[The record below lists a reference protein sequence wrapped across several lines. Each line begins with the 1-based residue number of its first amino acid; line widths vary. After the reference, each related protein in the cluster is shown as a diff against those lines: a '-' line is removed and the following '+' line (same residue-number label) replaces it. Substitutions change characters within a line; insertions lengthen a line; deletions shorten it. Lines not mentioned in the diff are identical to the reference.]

1 MRTKELISQIKK
13 NPISIIRSQ
22 FEEEIQ
28 SIIINNF
35 NKKIREY
42 NALSQLQLNQNNTTL
57 TPPLFALKEDFT
69 ETEIQIFTENLQ
81 NLPIHYAALDYINRE
96 EITNTILILK
106 DIEDFIKDQQFIRYL
121 INFNY
126 KNYLSK
132 NNHIIIISK
141 SLELP
146 NKLSDFI
153 KEIIYLPLTTEEIK
167 EIIYQQLG
175 EEFIN
180 EETVN
185 LETVNLAKGLT
196 EYQLL
201 KTISD
206 TITDNTESFNIHLLN
221 KNLKNAK
228 KEAIEKI
235 PGLKI
240 LEGSYN
246 PMVESKETQAIE
258 KAIKSGIGKGAL
270 LFGIPGTGKTEIAKH
285 LSGKLSIPIVQ
296 FNIEDTMDKYVG
308 SSEIRMNMALKTLNS
323 LAPIIVFIDEIEK
336 IILSLKS
343 STGDS
348 GVGNILYTKF
358 LIWLQ
363 EKPSDVF
370 VIATANEIEILSQV
384 APEFVRAGRWNL
396 KLFIDLPSK
405 EKAEEILRYYCN
417 LYDVKYEPIE
427 LDNLTPAEIRSIVE
441 NAKILD
447 IKLSKAFETITPIL
461 KTSPERI
468 ERLRKFARENCTN
481 LNFTKE
487 NKSDKSNEN
496 NENKF
501 KKPSTII

>member
-1 MRTKELISQIKK
+1 MRIKELVNQIKK
-13 NPISIIRSQ
+13 NPISLIRSQ

-28 SIIINNF
+28 SIIVNNF
-35 NKKIREY
+35 DKKIREY
-42 NALSQLQLNQNNTTL
+42 NALSQLSLNQNSDTL
-57 TPPLFALKEDFT
+57 TPPIFALKEDFT
-69 ETEIQIFTENLQ
+69 ETEMQIFAENLRS
-81 NLPIHYAALDYINRE
+81 LPIHYAVLDYINKE

-106 DIEDFIKDQQFIRYL
+106 DIEDFIKDQQFLRYL

-146 NKLSDFI
+146 NKLTDFV
-153 KEIIYLPLTTEEIK
+153 KEVIYLPLTTEEIK

-175 EEFIN
+175 EEFAN
-180 EETVN
+180 EETI
-185 LETVNLAKGLT
+185 NLAKGLT

-206 TITDNTESFNIHLLN
+206 TIVDNPDSFNIHLLN
-221 KNLKNAK
+221 KNLRNAK
-228 KEAIEKI
+228 KEAIEKV

-240 LEGSYN
+240 LEGTYN
-246 PMVESKETQAIE
+246 PMVESKETQSIE

-285 LSGKLSIPIVQ
+285 LSGKLSIPIIQ
-296 FNIEDTMDKYVG
+296 FNIEDVMDKYVG
-308 SSEIRMNMALKTLNS
+308 NSELRMNMALKTLNS

-370 VIATANEIEILSQV
+370 VIATANEIEILSQM

-405 EKAEEILRYYCN
+405 EKAEEILKYYCN

-427 LDNLTPAEIRSIVE
+427 LDNLTPAEIKAIVE

-447 IKLSKAFETITPIL
+447 IELSKALKTITPIL
-461 KTSPERI
+461 ETSPKRI

-481 LNFTKE
+481 LNFL
-487 NKSDKSNEN
+487 EN
-496 NENKF
+496 NNQNNKEEDATNKL
-501 KKPSTII
+501 KKPSAII